1 MKDINVI
8 NKMQLM
14 EDPKLAIQLQQALD
28 QMTKYLKA
36 LKTRLQP
43 TGVNQTTCDHNPLRN
58 HGSKNCAKYALIGD
72 HNCTAC

>member
-36 LKTRLQP
+36 LKTRFSLQVSTKLP
-43 TGVNQTTCDHNPLRN
+43 VTITLWETTE
-58 HGSKNCAKYALIGD
+58 AKTLQSMLL
-72 HNCTAC
+72 